1 MSNNYAYINSAH
13 TTAGAAIP
21 DILPPWA
28 VGFDRQITGL
38 QELAQAVGGSKGNY
52 PPYDVIKFSDD
63 EFSIDIA
70 IAGFGEEDLDIEV
83 KDNVLTVTGKR
94 PPEFED
100 EEFVHRGIGKR
111 AFTRRFGLAEHME
124 VIGAKLSK
132 GILRIDLER
141 RLPEEL
147 KPRRITITS

>member
-1 MSNNYAYINSAH
+1 MNMMLYPTGSAK
-13 TTAGAAIP
+13 GAAIP
-21 DILPPWA
+21 DLLPPWA
-28 VGFDRQITGL
+28 VGFDRQVAELQGL
-38 QELAQAVGGSKGNY
+38 AEAVGSSKGNY
-52 PPYDVIKFSDD
+52 PPYDVVKFSDD

-70 IAGFGEEDLDIEV
+70 LAGFGEEDLDIEV
-83 KDNVLTVTGKR
+83 KDNVLTVTGTR

-124 VIGAKLSK
+124 IIGAKLAK

-147 KPRRITITS
+147 KPRKIEIAS

>member
-1 MSNNYAYINSAH
+1 MNMMLYSNGA
-13 TTAGAAIP
+13 TKGAAIP
-21 DILPPWA
+21 DLLPPWA
-28 VGFDRQITGL
+28 VGFDRQVAGL
-38 QELAQAVGGSKGNY
+38 QALAEAVGTTKGNY

-70 IAGFGEEDLDIEV
+70 LAGFGEEDLEIEV
-83 KDNVLTVTGKR
+83 KDSVLTVTGAR

-124 VIGAKLSK
+124 VVGAKLNK

-141 RLPEEL
+141 NLPEEL
-147 KPRRITITS
+147 KPRKIKIES